1 MGNFSQT
8 LNFLGISEAS
18 EEPFQTC
25 SVWKGKEETAFDE
38 RPVSMLQV
46 RTFSSQL
53 ALERELSSLRS
64 IPPVAIMTTV
74 QERNK
79 IKAILEAY
87 GVRTVEI
94 EDQILFNKA
103 SKKFGRVSPQSTEE
117 LYIHPTVRDK
127 KSKRNSEAIKSLVS
141 WLRSD
146 ALDDRLAI
154 ITGNAGFGKTTFCK
168 ELATTL
174 QSLPSLTRIP
184 IYIDSH
190 HWRHLVN
197 EKRFSVRSACSEAVA
212 NAYPNSA
219 IGDEAIEHLI
229 SRGAILP
236 IFDGLDELCT
246 DAYTEASVGDIISQ
260 MESIFED
267 ESAGKAIFTSRST
280 FWSDARSSERMKMH
294 EYEVLPFDKAQR
306 DEFLEAWFKL
316 HSGNR
321 RFADQMLSIIETTPK
336 STVTQANGD
345 SIRFTQSP
353 YILRLVCLSAT
364 RRKGGDFDRSEFLNR
379 HDPLDDIIIAAGNR
393 EVQKTGISNST
404 QCDVLFALSLMHG
417 DTFSIEEFRST
428 MTLYDLPEDTID
440 GMLSHHFIG
449 NYGSRKSFLFKGMG
463 DYLRAKALAEFIY
476 KENEN
481 FYGVEEYLSQINNL
495 KDTSVE
501 IFAGISSFYANIAQL
516 KDFFGARRT
525 RKHFR
530 DRTAQGLVFLL
541 ASCGKK
547 AFNLN
552 RREVRD
558 LLSDVL
564 LDGQSTYDGLEF
576 SCHFEGFDF
585 QGVKFSNCSFKDV
598 VFKDCTFD
606 AGTVFHHC
614 IFDGDFEVH
623 GQSGFDDVSDKD
635 CMFNS
640 MQARSTFDNR
650 STHASTRKVTLD
662 DIKILS
668 REALRLLRSSS
679 GNFVDVRRE
688 GVLSRLQRKNSYLAT
703 DVLEALEKNSVLR
716 IKNGTKGH
724 RARLEVDNIGDV
736 LAFWDDGAEI
746 GTIRDAI
753 SQISKK
759 YCE

>member
-1 MGNFSQT
+1 MGDFSKT
-8 LNFLGISEAS
+8 LNFLGIAGAT
-18 EEPFQTC
+18 EESLQTC
-25 SVWKGKEETAFDE
+25 SVWSGKEETAFDE

-46 RTFSSQL
+46 RTYSSQL
-53 ALERELSSLRS
+53 QLERELSSLRS
-64 IPPVAIMTTV
+64 IPPVAIMTTI
-74 QERNK
+74 QERKK
-79 IKAILEAY
+79 IKEILEGY
-87 GVRTVEI
+87 GVRTVET
-94 EDQILFNKA
+94 EDQILFKNA
-103 SKKFGRVSPQSTEE
+103 SKKFGGKSQQATEE

-127 KSKRNSEAIKSLVS
+127 KNKLNGEAIRSLVS

-174 QSLPSLTRIP
+174 QSYPNLTRIP

-260 MESIFED
+260 MEGIFED

-306 DEFLEAWFKL
+306 DEFLEGWFKS

-321 RFADQMLSIIETTPK
+321 RFAEQMLSIIDTTPT
-336 STVTQANGD
+336 STTTQANGN

-364 RRKGGDFDRSEFLNR
+364 RRKGGDFDRGEFLNR

-393 EVQKTGISNST
+393 EIQKTGISYST

-417 DTFSIEEFRST
+417 DTFSIEEFLST
-428 MTLYDLPEDTID
+428 MKFYDLPEDTFD

-449 NYGSRKSFLFKGMG
+449 NYGSKKSFLFKGMG

-476 KENEN
+476 KENN
-481 FYGVEEYLSQINNL
+481 SFFGVEEYLSQINNL

-501 IFAGISSFYANIAQL
+501 IFAGISSFYTNAVEL
-516 KDFFGARRT
+516 KDYFSARRIL
-525 RKHFR
+525 KHFR
-530 DRTAQGLVFLL
+530 DRTAQGLIFLL

-552 RREVRD
+552 REEVSH
-558 LLSDVL
+558 LLSDIL
-564 LDGQSTYDGLEF
+564 LNGQKTYEGLKF

-585 QGVKFSNCSFKDV
+585 RGFKFSHCGFKDV

-606 AGTVFHHC
+606 DGTVFHHC
-614 IFDGDFEVH
+614 TFDGDFEVQ
-623 GQSGFDDVSDKD
+623 GQSGFDDVNDKE

-650 STHASTRKVTLD
+650 STHASSRKVTPD
-662 DIKILS
+662 DIKILY

-688 GVLSRLQRKNSYLAT
+688 GVLSRLQRKNSYLAS
-703 DVLEALEKNSVLR
+703 DVLESMEKNNVLR

-724 RARLEVDNIGDV
+724 RARLEVDNIGDA
-736 LAFWDDGAEI
+736 LAFWNDGAEI

-753 SQISKK
+753 SQISRK
-759 YCE
+759 YCV

>member
-1 MGNFSQT
+1 MGDFSQT
-8 LNFLGISEAS
+8 LNFLGIAGAT
-18 EEPFQTC
+18 EESFQTC
-25 SVWKGKEETAFDE
+25 SVWNGKEETAFDE
-38 RPVSMLQV
+38 RLVSMLQV
-46 RTFSSQL
+46 RTYSSQSG
-53 ALERELSSLRS
+53 LERELSSLRS
-64 IPPVAIMTTV
+64 IPPVAIMTTI
-74 QERNK
+74 QERKK
-79 IKAILEAY
+79 IKEILEAY
-87 GVRTVEI
+87 GVRTI
-94 EDQILFNKA
+94 ETEDEILFKHA
-103 SKKFGRVSPQSTEE
+103 SKKFGGKSQQATEE

-127 KSKRNSEAIKSLVS
+127 KNQRNGEAIKSLVN

-168 ELATTL
+168 ELASTL
-174 QSLPSLTRIP
+174 QSFPNLARIP

-260 MESIFED
+260 MEGIFED

-306 DEFLEAWFKL
+306 DEFLEGWFKF

-321 RFADQMLSIIETTPK
+321 KFAEQMLSIIDTTP
-336 STVTQANGD
+336 TATQANGNP
-345 SIRFTQSP
+345 IRFTQSP

-393 EVQKTGISNST
+393 EIQKTGISYST

-428 MTLYDLPEDTID
+428 MNFYDLPEDTFD

-463 DYLRAKALAEFIY
+463 DYLRAKALAELIY
-476 KENEN
+476 KENDR
-481 FYGVEEYLSQINNL
+481 FFGIEEYLSQINNL

-501 IFAGISSFYANIAQL
+501 IFAGISSFYTNVAQL
-516 KDFFGARRT
+516 KDYFGARRT

-530 DRTAQGLVFLL
+530 DRTAQGLIFLL

-552 RREVRD
+552 REEVSN

-564 LDGQSTYDGLEF
+564 LDGQMIYEGLEF

-585 QGVKFSNCSFKDV
+585 RGVKFSHCGFKDV

-606 AGTVFHHC
+606 DGTVFHHC
-614 IFDGDFEVH
+614 IFDGDFEVQ
-623 GQSGFDDVSDKD
+623 GQSGFDDVNDKE
-635 CMFNS
+635 CMFKS

-650 STHASTRKVTLD
+650 STHASSRKVTLD

-688 GVLSRLQRKNSYLAT
+688 GVLSRLQRKNSYLAS
-703 DVLEALEKNSVLR
+703 DVLESMEKHNVLR

-724 RARLEVDNIGDV
+724 RARLEVDNIGDA
-736 LAFWDDGAEI
+736 LAFWNDGAEI

-753 SQISKK
+753 SQISRK
-759 YCE
+759 YSV